1 MSVLLSRVDVT
12 RTRLSARTS
21 PDAGPAPGAV
31 RLTTQKTRGVHQ
43 RSSGYAK
50 RGRKAHR
57 GAVCR
62 TLAGSERGECDVT
75 PMDFYG
81 RDLLT
86 SHFEEGSRGVVLA
99 ALKQRSLSSHSAP
112 KKREVKVQLL
122 DPQQSS
128 NSNSSLNAAGA
139 HKRAQLLSANP
150 GEDFS
155 RSKEGCM
162 VVGACQQVDN
172 IDREGWARG
181 RGLSRMEVLHNH
193 QLELQNQLLQSALS
207 IVTRYTPSDP
217 SSPAN
222 QQVDPTAAIINPSV
236 KTSVETDL
244 VTMATHTDHT
254 REERCAKVVSVATH
268 SNDSLAALANEAAGS
283 VRVESEPVMASML
296 EEARQLL
303 QQLRWRKKVLDENL
317 ESVERERGGEVLHCQ
332 LKALVANSESSEQ
345 ARIKK
350 TVDAWIHLIGKNIQ
364 PKIQEE
370 APNSRSVVP
379 LPGRPVNALTGTGSK
394 RTATGRGLRC
404 QQAAPRRAPPSDES
418 YLTRLYGRAPRA
430 VPTPGLQRSP
440 SLHLNSM
447 GPPTQR
453 KPRLP
458 AVDGAKG
465 QTCWRPQTRQSTR
478 LTSAPPTKAPSAPM
492 AIPLAHPRIGPSP
505 RCHNTVTSLPVE
517 YTAPELPSPACPT
530 PDSPALLHAT
540 PDPPALEH
548 HATPDLP
555 VLDPPSLL
563 SSGPLEECEELG
575 VQLGNAPVEGP
586 DVKQDSPLHQ
596 ERVESVEVEAHPTP
610 SVTVETEA
618 VVMEECPVGEEVLHL
633 DSGPSP
639 LPVAYQGP
647 VFPPENC
654 SAIPPHHCSCAA
666 TLEDGMLNQMVLWLE
681 QQLMAR
687 ILSEHYPPPLPAHDH
702 NDRSEAAQPSVTSDI
717 VEAAG
722 GGGLQF
728 FVDAGIP
735 VDSPL
740 VKELVHKVLAEMVEQ
755 VLAPR
760 EAPVPGPA
768 QKPRQNP
775 GAGLV
780 SSFQKKSVPE
790 VPAVVTPLPTPLAS
804 PVPSIREQLPLST
817 PPASEPIDRSP
828 PPVIAAPPEPVATPI
843 PSPEI
848 LLAVHQGPNAPS
860 SGAANPLSDKEEEH
874 PDVRLQSL
882 QEQEN
887 QEEEE
892 TLPSAPARVTCPVA
906 PPPADPD
913 PPLDPSDDTTAS
925 AASDTDSSTVTGSD
939 SGLKLLSEGELLIS
953 FHRLDSTTTEEA
965 SSSSSLQ
972 DVEEDLSSGEV
983 THSITPELDGKVN
996 HSGDAM
1002 LEATNESN
1010 DVDPTP
1016 VASRT
1021 LTSDLQSEPAQVIP
1035 LRRSSPP
1042 SVIGTCVFVMTTRW
1056 QQDAVCCAA
1065 RHYHGDIATMTSFVQ
1080 ANCKSAPGPR
1090 EDDALVSRR

>member
-12 RTRLSARTS
+12 RTRLSAKTS

-57 GAVCR
+57 GALCW
-62 TLAGSERGECDVT
+62 TLAGSQRGERDVT

-112 KKREVKVQLL
+112 QNREVKVQLL
-122 DPQQSS
+122 NPQQSS
-128 NSNSSLNAAGA
+128 NSNSSLNVAGA
-139 HKRAQLLSANP
+139 HKRAQLLSANA

-172 IDREGWARG
+172 IDREAWARG

-207 IVTRYTPSDP
+207 IVTHFTPSDP
-217 SSPAN
+217 SPPAN
-222 QQVDPTAAIINPSV
+222 QQVDPTAAIINPSAE
-236 KTSVETDL
+236 TSVETDL

-254 REERCAKVVSVATH
+254 REERGAKVVSVATH
-268 SNDSLAALANEAAGS
+268 SNDSPAALANEAAGS

-303 QQLRWRKKVLDENL
+303 RQLRWRKKVLDENL

-350 TVDAWIHLIGKNIQ
+350 TVDAWIHLIGKDIQ
-364 PKIQEE
+364 PKMQEE
-370 APNSRSVVP
+370 APSSRSVVP
-379 LPGRPVNALTGTGSK
+379 LPGRPINALRGTGSK
-394 RTATGRGLRC
+394 RTATGRGLGC
-404 QQAAPRRAPPSDES
+404 QQAAPRRARPSDES
-418 YLTRLYGRAPRA
+418 YLTHLYGRAPRA
-430 VPTPGLQRSP
+430 VPTPGLQRSL

-447 GPPTQR
+447 GAPAQR

-458 AVDGAKG
+458 VVDGVKG

-478 LTSAPPTKAPSAPM
+478 LTSAAPAKAPSAPL
-492 AIPLAHPRIGPSP
+492 AIPLAHPRIGRSP
-505 RCHNTVTSLPVE
+505 RCHKTVTSLPVE
-517 YTAPELPSPACPT
+517 HAAPELPSPARPA
-530 PDSPALLHAT
+530 PDSPALLHAS

-548 HATPDLP
+548 HATPDPP
-555 VLDPPSLL
+555 VLDPPSRL
-563 SSGPLEECEELG
+563 SSGPLEECKELV
-575 VQLGNAPVEGP
+575 VQLGSAPVEGP

-596 ERVESVEVEAHPTP
+596 ERVESVEVEAHNTP
-610 SVTVETEA
+610 SVTVETVKKMREEDSDVDARFPGLEFLSAADVEA

-633 DSGPSP
+633 DSSPSP

-647 VFPPENC
+647 VFPPVNC
-654 SAIPPHHCSCAA
+654 STIPPHHRSCAA
-666 TLEDGMLNQMVLWLE
+666 SLEDGMLNQMVLWLE

-687 ILSEHYPPPLPAHDH
+687 ILSEQYLPPFPARDH

-722 GGGLQF
+722 AGGLQF

-740 VKELVHKVLAEMVEQ
+740 VKELVHEVLTELVEQ

-804 PVPSIREQLPLST
+804 PVPSIREQLQLST
-817 PPASEPIDRSP
+817 PPASEPIDCSP

-843 PSPEI
+843 PSPEM
-848 LLAVHQGPNAPS
+848 LLAVHQSLNAPS
-860 SGAANPLSDKEEEH
+860 SEAANPLSDEEKEH
-874 PDVRLQSL
+874 PDVCLQSL

-892 TLPSAPARVTCPVA
+892 TLPSAPARVTCPIA

-913 PPLDPSDDTTAS
+913 PPLDLSDDTTAS
-925 AASDTDSSTVTGSD
+925 AASDTDSSTVTRSD

-1010 DVDPTP
+1010 YVDPTP

-1021 LTSDLQSEPAQVIP
+1021 LTCDL
-1035 LRRSSPP
+1035 RPP
-1042 SVIGTCVFVMTTRW
+1042 
-1056 QQDAVCCAA
+1056 
-1065 RHYHGDIATMTSFVQ
+1065 
-1080 ANCKSAPGPR
+1080 
-1090 EDDALVSRR
+1090 E

>member
-12 RTRLSARTS
+12 RNRLSARTS

-43 RSSGYAK
+43 RSSGDAK

-57 GAVCR
+57 GALCR
-62 TLAGSERGECDVT
+62 TLAGSQRGECDVT

-112 KKREVKVQLL
+112 QKREVKVQLL

-172 IDREGWARG
+172 IDREGWASG

-217 SSPAN
+217 SPPAN
-222 QQVDPTAAIINPSV
+222 QQGDPTAAIINPSA

-254 REERCAKVVSVATH
+254 REERCAKVVSVATY
-268 SNDSLAALANEAAGS
+268 SNDSPAALANEAAGS

-303 QQLRWRKKVLDENL
+303 RQLRWRKKVLDENL

-350 TVDAWIHLIGKNIQ
+350 TVDAWIHLIGKDIQ

-370 APNSRSVVP
+370 GPNSRSVVP
-379 LPGRPVNALTGTGSK
+379 VNGLRGTGSK

-447 GPPTQR
+447 GAPAQR
-453 KPRLP
+453 KPRLL
-458 AVDGAKG
+458 AVDGVKG
-465 QTCWRPQTRQSTR
+465 QTCWRPQTRQSPR
-478 LTSAPPTKAPSAPM
+478 LTSAAPAKAPSAPM

-505 RCHNTVTSLPVE
+505 RCHKTVTSLPVE
-517 YTAPELPSPACPT
+517 HAAPELPSPACPA

-548 HATPDLP
+548 HATPDPP
-555 VLDPPSLL
+555 VLDPPSRL
-563 SSGPLEECEELG
+563 SSGPLEECEELV
-575 VQLGNAPVEGP
+575 VQLGSAPVEGP

-596 ERVESVEVEAHPTP
+596 ERVESVEVEAHPAP
-610 SVTVETEA
+610 SVTVETVRKIREEDSDVDARFPGSEFLSAADAEA

-654 SAIPPHHCSCAA
+654 SAIPPHLRSCAA
-666 TLEDGMLNQMVLWLE
+666 SLEDGMLNQMALWLE

-687 ILSEHYPPPLPAHDH
+687 ILSEQYPPPLPARDH

-740 VKELVHKVLAEMVEQ
+740 VKELVHEVLAEMVEQ

-817 PPASEPIDRSP
+817 PPASEPIDRSA

-860 SGAANPLSDKEEEH
+860 TGAANPLSDEEEEH

-925 AASDTDSSTVTGSD
+925 AASDTDSSTVMGSD

-996 HSGDAM
+996 HSGDTM

-1042 SVIGTCVFVMTTRW
+1042 SGQLQVSTWTP
-1056 QQDAVCCAA
+1056 
-1065 RHYHGDIATMTSFVQ
+1065 
-1080 ANCKSAPGPR
+1080 APPPR
-1090 EDDALVSRR
+1090 R